1 MILSTQT
8 EVGSERFGDVK
19 NIRMICEAGFD
30 AIDYSMFCLR
40 DDDTVLNTPDYRR
53 YVLELKKIAEGYGK
67 FFNQAHAPFPSY
79 RVGDDTY
86 NKVILERIKRSI
98 EIAGI
103 LGVKNIVVHPTYFV
117 NDSQRNLEL
126 NAEFYNALIP
136 LCKEYNIKVACE
148 NMFGWDSR
156 RNYIVPNICSLG
168 DEFRKMMEMLDP
180 EYFTAC
186 VDIGHAGLVGTTASE
201 LLRVLGHDYVGCLHV
216 HDNNYKSDL
225 HCPPFFYELD
235 WEDITQALAD
245 IDYKGDFT
253 FEADRFIDNFP
264 EDVMPA
270 AYRLLHD
277 IGRHLIGRIE
287 AKKNQK

>member
-8 EVGSERFGDVK
+8 EVGSERFGDAK

-40 DDDTVLNTPDYRR
+40 DDDTVLNTSDYRS

-86 NKVILERIKRSI
+86 NKVILERIKRAI

-126 NAEFYNALIP
+126 NAEFYNAFIP

-148 NMFGWDSR
+148 NMFGRDGR
-156 RNYIVPNICSLG
+156 RDCIIPNICSLG

-186 VDIGHAGLVGTTASE
+186 VDIGHAGLVGTTASDM
-201 LLRVLGHDYVGCLHV
+201 LRTLGHDYVGCLHV
-216 HDNNYKSDL
+216 HDNNYKNDL
-225 HCPPFFYELD
+225 HCPPFFYDLD

-287 AKKNQK
+287 AKKKQK